1 MGWIQVPYWL
11 SVAAIAHAYVVY
23 PWVIL
28 RLARRVSKP
37 ISPPF
42 PTSLAAWPKVAILIA
57 AYNAERSIQARIAN
71 LVACD
76 YPTERMAIVIASDGS
91 TDGTI
96 RQARESG
103 AANLTV
109 LEFRER
115 RGKAATLV
123 SALGVIDAD
132 VILFTDATSHFTSDA
147 IKNLARHFAD
157 ESVGIVS
164 GRVCMLTESGLS
176 AEGLYWRLESRVR
189 QSEARLGVVTG
200 VSGAIYA
207 IRRSMFVAPECPTIN
222 DDMVFPILAK
232 QKHRCRFVLDD
243 EAVAEVVVSQGMRH
257 EFRRRRRIGLGVF
270 QSLQLLWPAIMVS
283 DRLSAFALLSH
294 KVLRWTVPLALIL
307 ALASNLMLLGHA
319 FYQVAFGV
327 LLLSILAA
335 IFGLFRTSSSMRW
348 TRWCGVATSFY
359 SMNLALLIGF
369 IDWLFSSKKVVWE
382 PTPRPER
389 STLVVAAIEALPAQ
403 HLSHGPSI

>member
-1 MGWIQVPYWL
+1 MGWIQVLYWL
-11 SVAAIAHAYVVY
+11 SVAAIAHAYFVY
-23 PWVIL
+23 PWLIIS
-28 RLARRVSKP
+28 LARRVSEP
-37 ISPPF
+37 IHPPF
-42 PTSLAAWPKVAILIA
+42 PTSLMAWPKVAVLIS
-57 AYNAERSIQARIAN
+57 AYNAEKSIRARIEN

-76 YPTERMAIVIASDGS
+76 YPTERMTIVIASDGS

-103 AANLTV
+103 APNLNV
-109 LEFRER
+109 FDFKER

-123 SALGVIDAD
+123 CALGMIDAD
-132 VILFTDATSHFTSDA
+132 VILFSDATSHFKSGA

-157 ESVGIVS
+157 TTVGIVS

-176 AEGLYWRLESRVR
+176 AEGLYWKLESRVR

-207 IRRSMFVAPECPTIN
+207 IRRSMFVSPECPTIN

-243 EAVAEVVVSQGMRH
+243 EAVAEVVVPQGMGH

-270 QSLQLLWPAIMVS
+270 QSFRLLWPAIWAS
-283 DRLSAFALLSH
+283 DRFSAFAILSH
-294 KVLRWTVPLALIL
+294 KVLRWTVPLALIT
-307 ALASNLMLLGHA
+307 ALVSNLMLLGHA
-319 FYQVAFGV
+319 IYQVALGF

-335 IFGLFRTSSSMRW
+335 ILGLFRTPASTGW

-359 SMNLALLIGF
+359 SMNTALLMGF
-369 IDWLFSSKKVVWE
+369 IDWLFSPKKVVWE

-389 STLVVAAIEALPAQ
+389 TAMLAGEIDASTSKQ
-403 HLSHGPSI
+403 LSHGPSI